1 MKAYRG
7 IALIVAIILL
17 ALFALGGCGGKD
29 QTDSTSA
36 RLACIELMQKVPI
49 LPVYC
54 DVGLEF
60 WDVKTLRSDP
70 DLAETYQVFYE
81 RRADF
86 LVELFEMDIDSIDY
100 MANAHTVTLMK
111 GDFDLD
117 TIRENMP
124 VGFTRTPDYEVP
136 EVWERPPSHDWR
148 DITGGVMF
156 TEDLFI
162 WGANSSD
169 VGELLPVYEN
179 EELSVYDENAA
190 EVLDRLPSAL
200 VVSFIRYSYPEGWV
214 ISATAFTKEETGAFR
229 QINLYKFE
237 SPDYVASAEV
247 AEYFQKIEDDVE
259 EIEGVFAE
267 RGEPCPVR
275 SFTIEQDGEFVEWS
289 VIVEE
294 EYMIAFF
301 FYG

>member
-1 MKAYRG
+1 MGAYKG
-7 IALIVAIILL
+7 IASIVAIVLV
-17 ALFALGGCGGKD
+17 ALVALGGCGVKD

-36 RLACIELMQKVPI
+36 RRACIELMQKVP
-49 LPVYC
+49 LSPVYY
-54 DVGLEF
+54 ESFYF

-70 DLAETYQVFYE
+70 DLAEMYQVFYE
-81 RRADF
+81 RRVDF

-100 MANAHTVTLMK
+100 VANAHTVTLMK

-124 VGFTRTPDYEVP
+124 VGFTRDPDYEVP
-136 EVWERPPSHDWR
+136 EVWGRPPSHDWR

-169 VGELLPVYEN
+169 LGKLLPVYEG
-179 EELSVYDENAA
+179 EEFSMYDESAA
-190 EVLDRLPSAL
+190 EVLDRLPATLMS
-200 VVSFIRYSYPEGWV
+200 SFIRYSYPEGFV
-214 ISATAFTKEETGAFR
+214 VSVQAVVKEEKGAYR
-229 QINLYKFE
+229 WINVYKFE
-237 SPDYVASAEV
+237 SPEYVASADVE
-247 AEYFQKIEDDVE
+247 EYFQRIEDDFE
-259 EIEGVFAE
+259 EAESVFAE
-267 RGEPCPVR
+267 RGEPCPFR

-294 EYMIAFF
+294 EYMIALL